1 MPPFLTSC
9 PIHGAAAD
17 SENME
22 GGSICN
28 VVMGIGMYI
37 SYQPVALIVF
47 IASLGSFKCYVMQM
61 GVGGVSDFLEKS
73 VTKV

>member
-1 MPPFLTSC
+1 MSKRVSLNHPYRSNTITLTSC

-47 IASLGSFKCYVMQM
+47 
-61 GVGGVSDFLEKS
+61 
-73 VTKV
+73 VTS